1 MPRIEVRHTDPSHY
15 GDKNNRTIDRMHDPS
30 CLRFEQNERA
40 SVFDE
45 IEAWP
50 VPSTAYARQNYF

>member
-1 MPRIEVRHTDPSHY
+1 MEVRHTDPSHY
-15 GDKNNRTIDRMHDPS
+15 GDKNNLTIDRMHDPS

-45 IEAWP
+45 IEA
-50 VPSTAYARQNYF
+50 